1 MTFESHP
8 RQGRVL
14 IIAGSDSGGGAGIQA
29 DIKAVTLRGGYAATA
44 ITAITVQN
52 TLGVHGV
59 CPLPL
64 DLIEQQARAVLDDI
78 GADAIKTGMLGSTEV
93 VERVA
98 AILDTSSAPAVVDPV
113 MIAKGGAALLDAD
126 ATSAV
131 RSLMIPRAA
140 LLTPNA
146 PEAEALTSLD
156 VVDLDGQRRAG
167 EALLKLGARAVLMK
181 GGHVPGERVVDLD
194 GQRRAGEA
202 LLKLGARAVLMKGG
216 HVPGPTVAD
225 LLLTPSG
232 ETLLEGPRVETRNTH
247 GTGCTLASACAA
259 GIAQGKPVEVAVAEG
274 WAYVAEAIRRA
285 PGLGG
290 GHGPLDHAWPVRG
303 K

>member
-1 MTFESHP
+1 MTSP
-8 RQGRVL
+8 AGRVL

-29 DIKAVTLRGGYAATA
+29 DIKAVTAMGGYAATA

-59 CPLPL
+59 HPLPL
-64 DLIEQQARAVLDDI
+64 DLIEAQARAVLDDI

-98 AILDTSSAPAVVDPV
+98 AILDSSDAPAVVDPV
-113 MIAKGGAALLDAD
+113 MIAKGGSPLLPDEAVQ
-126 ATSAV
+126 AV

-146 PEAEALTSLD
+146 PEAEALTGIA
-156 VVDLDGQRRAG
+156 VADLDGQRRAG
-167 EALLKLGARAVLMK
+167 EALLAMGARAVLMK
-181 GGHVPGERVVDLD
+181 GGHVAGDMVV
-194 GQRRAGEA
+194 
-202 LLKLGARAVLMKGG
+202 
-216 HVPGPTVAD
+216 D
-225 LLLTPSG
+225 LLLTPTG
-232 ETLLEGPRVETRNTH
+232 ETLLEGPRVETRHTH

-259 GIAQGKPVEVAVAEG
+259 GLAKGLPLEVAVAEA

-285 PGLGG
+285 PGLGK
-290 GHGPLDHAWPVRG
+290 GHGPLDHGWPLRDAR
-303 K
+303 